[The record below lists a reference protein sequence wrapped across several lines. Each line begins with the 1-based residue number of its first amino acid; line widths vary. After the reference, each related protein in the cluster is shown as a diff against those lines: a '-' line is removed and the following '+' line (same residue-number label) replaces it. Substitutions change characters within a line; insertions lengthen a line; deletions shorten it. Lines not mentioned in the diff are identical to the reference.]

1 VISRTRNRAAVAAGA
16 AVLAYLA
23 GGSATAAPQD
33 TVQPQAVPGGV
44 IAGGADGTPRTLMC
58 PPEENAMGG
67 GFTVSAAPGRR
78 LDSTP
83 ADILENHPTADA
95 TGWIVSVRKST
106 VAADRGHHSAQAAD
120 LTVYVV
126 CTQGENTP
134 GG

>member
-1 VISRTRNRAAVAAGA
+1 VISRTRNHVALAAGV
-16 AVLAYLA
+16 AVLAFLA

-67 GFTVSAAPGRR
+67 GFAVSAPRGRQ
-78 LDSTP
+78 LDATP
-83 ADILENHPTADA
+83 TDVLENHPTADS
-95 TGWIVSVRKST
+95 TGWVVSIRKN
-106 VAADRGHHSAQAAD
+106 VAVQGQQRLQPAD

-134 GG
+134 AG